1 TKDQGKSRRRV
12 QQQQGVDRSG
22 STMKSL
28 RPLLSVCVRYGLI
41 AGGLMVAFFVI
52 TYYAGHHPLMI
63 APYLDFRIVL
73 LGMFVF
79 FALREFRDRFN
90 YGTLHFYQGMMGS
103 YVVVLVACSLGS
115 AGLLIFAALESDFV
129 PDYITEMTAYLQTFS
144 EEDIEA
150 IGKEIFERNLSLLPA
165 THSRMLAISYLGQGL
180 LIGMFVSIIV
190 SVILR
195 KQPKTP

>member
-1 TKDQGKSRRRV
+1 
-12 QQQQGVDRSG
+12 
-22 STMKSL
+22 MKSM
-28 RPLLSVCVRYGLI
+28 RPLLFVCFRYGLI
-41 AGGLMVAFFVI
+41 AGGLMVAFLII
-52 TYYAGHHPLMI
+52 TYYAGRHPLMI

-73 LGMFVF
+73 LGTFVF

-90 YGTLHFYQGMMGS
+90 YGTLHFFQGMIGGYM
-103 YVVVLVACSLGS
+103 VVVI
-115 AGLLIFAALESDFV
+115 AGLLGSLGLMLFAAIETDFV
-129 PDYITEMTAYLQTFS
+129 SDYISAMTAYLKTFS
-144 EEDIEA
+144 EEEIKT
-150 IGKEIFERNLSLLPA
+150 IGKDVFERNLSLLPA